1 MAAPARSFEPSPPTD
16 LTLPEAGSLTAR
28 AIFSMALRKLFE
40 DLKAL
45 RLPPEASLA
54 AQRDYRTLR
63 EVLVGF
69 LPGRPGAIA
78 SLLRQPTV
86 SAPLRCLLHRLPET
100 DDYVAELVGQ
110 SLYAL
115 ALDGLVPKGVS
126 QAAPPP
132 TLMSPRHDAVAETP
146 SGPLAFDA
154 LPEPERERFVPVTD
168 ALWLATA
175 DNNPERMRDAHPDKQ
190 GNAIDLGAKDADEW
204 VRSLRDALA
213 LVGEHLPD
221 LRREMDIALTLAV
234 PVGYE
239 PVKHLSASYRQAIGT
254 VYLTL
259 HPNPVVMAEALVH
272 EHSHAKLNAL
282 MELDPI
288 LENHWEATFPS
299 PYRPDPR
306 PMMGVLLGAH
316 AFVAVERFLED
327 LADPSFEGHLADLRR
342 KNREAV
348 ATLVSDGRP
357 TPVGAGIIA
366 ELERLVG

>member
-16 LTLPEAGSLTAR
+16 LTLPDPGSLTAR

-45 RLPPEASLA
+45 RLGPEASPA

-86 SAPLRCLLHRLPET
+86 SAPLRCLLHELPDT
-100 DDYVAELVGQ
+100 DGYVAELVGQ

-115 ALDGLVPKGVS
+115 ALDGLVPEGVS
-126 QAAPPP
+126 QLAPPP
-132 TLMSPRHDAVAETP
+132 ALLSSRHDAVASVPEGT
-146 SGPLAFDA
+146 LAFDA
-154 LPEPERERFVPVTD
+154 LPAPARGHFAAVTE

-175 DNNPERMRDAHPDKQ
+175 DNNPERMRDAHPDKE
-190 GNAIDLGAKDADEW
+190 GNAIDLGGKPSEAWIA
-204 VRSLRDALA
+204 SLRAALA
-213 LVGEHLPD
+213 LVGDHLPD
-221 LRREMDIALTLAV
+221 VRREMDLALTLAV

-272 EHSHAKLNAL
+272 EHSHAKINAL
-282 MELDPI
+282 LELDPI
-288 LENHWEATFPS
+288 LNDHWEKTFPS

-316 AFVAVERFLED
+316 AFVAVERFLEA
-327 LADPSFEGHLADLRR
+327 LGDPAFEGHLADLRR

-348 ATLVSDGRP
+348 ATLARDARP
-357 TPVGAGIIA
+357 TPVGAGLID
-366 ELERLVG
+366 ELQRLAG

>member
-1 MAAPARSFEPSPPTD
+1 MAAPARSFEPSPPSD

-40 DLKAL
+40 DLKGL
-45 RLPPEASLA
+45 RLPPQTSTA

-86 SAPLRCLLHRLPET
+86 SAPLRCLLHQLPDVES
-100 DDYVAELVGQ
+100 YVAELVGQ

-115 ALDGLVPKGVS
+115 ALDGLVPEGVS
-126 QAAPPP
+126 QQAPPP
-132 TLMSPRHDAVAETP
+132 TLMSARHDAVAQVT
-146 SGPLAFDA
+146 GPLAFDA
-154 LPEPERERFVPVTD
+154 LPEAERGRFVPVTD
-168 ALWLATA
+168 GLWLATA
-175 DNNPERMRDAHPDKQ
+175 DNNPERMRDAHPDKK
-190 GNAIDLGAKDADEW
+190 GNAIDLGGKTTDEW
-204 VRSLRDALA
+204 VAALRAALA

-221 LRREMDIALTLAV
+221 LRREMDLGLSMAV

-239 PVKHLSASYRQAIGT
+239 PEKHLSASYRQAIGT

-316 AFVAVERFLED
+316 AFVAVERFHER
-327 LADPSFEGHLADLRR
+327 LADPAFEGHLADLRR

-348 ATLVSDGRP
+348 ATLVNEGRP
-357 TPVGAGIIA
+357 TPVGAGVVA
-366 ELERLVG
+366 ELERLGG

>member
-1 MAAPARSFEPSPPTD
+1 MAAPARSFEPSPPSD

-45 RLPPEASLA
+45 RLPPEASDA

-86 SAPLRCLLHRLPET
+86 SAPLRCLLHQLPET
-100 DDYVAELVGQ
+100 DGYVAELVGQ

-115 ALDGLVPKGVS
+115 ALDELVPSGVS
-126 QAAPPP
+126 QQAPPS
-132 TLMSPRHDAVAETP
+132 TLMSPRHDAVAQVR
-146 SGPLAFDA
+146 GPLAFDA
-154 LPEPERERFVPVTD
+154 LRLRERGRFVPVTD

-175 DNNPERMRDAHPDKQ
+175 DNNPERMRDAHPDKE
-190 GNAIDLGAKDADEW
+190 GNPIDLGGKSTGDW
-204 VRSLRDALA
+204 VRSLRDALD

-221 LRREMDIALTLAV
+221 LRREMDLALTLAV
-234 PVGYE
+234 PVGFE

-272 EHSHAKLNAL
+272 EHSHAKINAL
-282 MELDPI
+282 VELDPI
-288 LENHWEATFPS
+288 LSNHWDATFPS

-316 AFVAVERFLED
+316 AFVAVERFLER
-327 LADPSFEGHLADLRR
+327 LADPAFEGHLADLRR

-348 ATLVSDGRP
+348 ATLVSEGRP
-357 TPVGAGIIA
+357 TPVGAGLIA